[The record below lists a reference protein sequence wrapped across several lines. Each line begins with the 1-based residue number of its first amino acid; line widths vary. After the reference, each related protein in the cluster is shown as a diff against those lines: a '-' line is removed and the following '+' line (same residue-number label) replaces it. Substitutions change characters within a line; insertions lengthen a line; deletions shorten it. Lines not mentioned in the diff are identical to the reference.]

1 MPSLI
6 KLFYVLIS
14 LKLSQVSLFWGVRGG
29 GVGGKGGLQQQ
40 DEKAIAL
47 K

>member
-29 GVGGKGGLQQQ
+29 GGVKGDFNNRTRKL
-40 DEKAIAL
+40 L
-47 K
+47 H